1 MKHLMISIVVMAM
14 AAFSAAGQ
22 NSTKTAEL
30 GWLELPAF
38 SEDPEHFFVSHFTDE
53 YWGKQRNYSLFWDQ
67 DRQIPI
73 WVAYPLNER
82 LIGHGKRSGAWQYD
96 KFMSA
101 KKQPNLKR
109 TYQEG
114 SVEGYI
120 RGHLCPSNDRMR
132 PGMNEQTFYF
142 TNMAPQDPYLNGGL
156 WARLEEHV
164 QQLALEAGKAW
175 VVTGCIDTLAT
186 NWVADISGKRIA
198 VPEAFF
204 KAVLL
209 RYRDDA
215 DTIDRY
221 EARAWIV
228 ENRSYGFSG
237 FEQKAAALEISI
249 DELESIIGLDL
260 YPNLVE
266 LLGEG
271 EAGEVEAGRRERWGP
286 HLGPEGGEMG
296 ETGAAGGKIEETDS
310 LRKSVSAGVQSE
322 TKFR

>member
-1 MKHLMISIVVMAM
+1 MKRLMIFLFLVAR

-22 NSTKTAEL
+22 NSSKIAEL
-30 GWLELPAF
+30 GWLELPSF
-38 SEDPEHFFVSHFTDE
+38 SEDPEHFFVSHHTDE

-67 DRQIPI
+67 NRLIPI
-73 WVAYPLNER
+73 WVAYPLNEK

-96 KFMSA
+96 KFIAS
-101 KKQPNLKR
+101 KKQPNLRR
-109 TYQEG
+109 TYQAG

-156 WARLEEHV
+156 WVWLEEYV
-164 QQLALEAGKAW
+164 QRLALSAQDAW
-175 VVTGCIDTLAT
+175 VITGCIDTDSS
-186 NWVADISGKRIA
+186 NWVTDVTGKQIA

-215 DTIDRY
+215 CTNERY
-221 EARAWIV
+221 EAHAWIV

-237 FEQKAAALEISI
+237 FEQKVSALEVSI
-249 DELESIIGLDL
+249 DQVEAAIGLDL
-260 YPNLVE
+260 YPNL
-266 LLGEG
+266 LRLIGAAAA
-271 EAGEVEAGRRERWGP
+271 EAVEAGR
-286 HLGPEGGEMG
+286 
-296 ETGAAGGKIEETDS
+296 
-310 LRKSVSAGVQSE
+310 
-322 TKFR
+322 

>member
-1 MKHLMISIVVMAM
+1 MKRITIVVYLMAVT
-14 AAFSAAGQ
+14 ALCAAGQ
-22 NSTKTAEL
+22 VSPKTAEL
-30 GWLELPAF
+30 GWLELPSF
-38 SEDPEHFFVSHFTDE
+38 SEDPEHFFVSHYTDE

-67 DRQIPI
+67 NRQIPI

-114 SVEGYI
+114 SVDGYI

-156 WARLEEHV
+156 WAWLEEHV
-164 QQLALEAGKAW
+164 QQLALEAGEAW
-175 VVTGCIDTLAT
+175 VVTGCIDTDSS
-186 NWVADISGKRIA
+186 NWVTDVTGKPIA
-198 VPEAFF
+198 VPEAFY

-209 RYRDDA
+209 RYQDDA
-215 DTIDRY
+215 GTSYQY
-221 EARAWIV
+221 EAHAWIV

-237 FEQKAAALEISI
+237 FEQKAKALEVSI
-249 DELESIIGLDL
+249 DQIEAVIGFDL
-260 YPNLVE
+260 YPNLVT
-266 LLGEG
+266 LVGYMKAADL
-271 EAGEVEAGRRERWGP
+271 EAGR
-286 HLGPEGGEMG
+286 
-296 ETGAAGGKIEETDS
+296 
-310 LRKSVSAGVQSE
+310 
-322 TKFR
+322 